1 MVLKPDKQQNPLKG
15 LLEPT
20 AGLYPRV
27 SCSVGLGQAQE
38 FSNKFSGDAEVACLG
53 TCFENHCLRDASRQP
68 LGFRRIYVA
77 WRTFEKKLF
86 SSPHVV

>member
-1 MVLKPDKQQNPLKG
+1 MVLKPDKQQSPLKG

-53 TCFENHCLRDASRQP
+53 NYHLQTLAKGIQMC
-68 LGFRRIYVA
+68 
-77 WRTFEKKLF
+77 T
-86 SSPHVV
+86 